1 MISCGFGFFLG
12 GNFGQA
18 PFRFEFK
25 KMPTVY
31 RNTGEGALAKP
42 LKLGFKATDNWLVP
56 FECNEKIYSLA

>member
-1 MISCGFGFFLG
+1 MWIRFFLRRK
-12 GNFGQA
+12 FWAA

-31 RNTGEGALAKP
+31 RNTGEGAPDKP